1 MTLLRNTHAFARR
14 GRKHMLVCFAAGG
27 LCGTGLSSSAIANPP
42 LIGGKSP
49 VSTFDSARSVAA
61 AGSRSAVRQE
71 NTSAPQLDLRP
82 PLDSSL
88 AVILGPAA
96 LASYSGTDDLIARPS
111 FGTREALFPVMNNQ
125 PGSWLHRARREGLP
139 IIRLWNSKSALLS
152 IGLNQKG
159 KPGLWLIQKTP

>member
-1 MTLLRNTHAFARR
+1 MTLLKNTHAFARR
-14 GRKHMLVCFAAGG
+14 GRKHMWVCFAAGG

-42 LIGGKSP
+42 LIGGKSS
-49 VSTFDSARSVAA
+49 VSTIDSVRSVAA

-71 NTSAPQLDLRP
+71 NTSAPLLDLRP

-96 LASYSGTDDLIARPS
+96 RASYPGSNDLSTRPS

-125 PGSWLHRARREGLP
+125 PSWLHRARREGVP
-139 IIRLWNSKSALLS
+139 ILRLWNSKSALLS